1 MSVTS
6 SRPLARRAFA
16 PAAVLLT
23 VSALAVP
30 ALGAS
35 TPSQSTSTAT
45 LRSLLASKELW
56 ATVDVCNSPH
66 HPNTVGV
73 RGSMPGDGNTR
84 DKMYMSFRLQYL
96 NTVSNVWVD
105 VPTSSA
111 PTFSSAP
118 AFVSVGAG
126 ATARQGG
133 TSFQLVPVVG
143 RAAVRMR
150 GVVDFQW
157 RRGRKVLQS
166 TSRPTTPKHKSL
178 AGAEP
183 KGYSAATCLIG

>member
-1 MSVTS
+1 MPVAS
-6 SRPLARRAFA
+6 SRRLARWALA
-16 PAAVLLT
+16 AAAVLLT
-23 VSALAVP
+23 ASALTVS

-35 TPSQSTSTAT
+35 TPSPSTSTT
-45 LRSLLASKELW
+45 SLRSLLSSKELW
-56 ATVDVCNSPH
+56 ATVDVCDSPH

-73 RGSMPGDGNTR
+73 RGSMPGDGNTH

-96 NTVSNVWVD
+96 NTVNSIWVD

-111 PTFSSAP
+111 PT
-118 AFVSVGAG
+118 FVSVGAG

-133 TSFQLVPVVG
+133 TSFQLVPVAG

-157 RRGRKVLQS
+157 RRGKKVLQS

-178 AGAEP
+178 AGADP